1 MILTRNL
8 PRLLPLGKPIMQMIG
23 AFTSVTLK
31 IFPMRPP
38 CPSLFLVLTLALL
51 FGLLD
56 TSSAAVRRNAPPSQN
71 SSTKNTATRTSSSVS
86 QPGKSGAGKKPAP
99 KKSRSRR
106 ARGQKAPTPDRIRDI
121 QSALAREGVY
131 KGQPSGKWDAASIE
145 AMKRFQTAQG
155 LPVTG
160 KLDARSL
167 QKLGLG
173 SEVAGQAAPRDPASP
188 SGPTSSQNAPP
199 SPPSAAGPSR
209 ENPPPSRPPAPK
221 SAASDPAPPPPHK
234 F

>member
-1 MILTRNL
+1 MR
-8 PRLLPLGKPIMQMIG
+8 
-23 AFTSVTLK
+23 TS
-31 IFPMRPP
+31 R
-38 CPSLFLVLTLALL
+38 PSLFFVLPFVLL
-51 FGLLD
+51 FGFLD
-56 TSSAAVRRNAPPSQN
+56 TSSAAARCHAPQSQN
-71 SSTKNTATRTSSSVS
+71 TPTKNTSTKIPPSTSQAEKSS
-86 QPGKSGAGKKPAP
+86 AGKKSSS
-99 KKSRSRR
+99 KKKRSRR
-106 ARGQKAPTPDRIRDI
+106 ARGQKAPTSDRIRDI

-188 SGPTSSQNAPP
+188 SGPTSSQDAPP

-209 ENPPPSRPPAPK
+209 ENPPPSRPPVPK
-221 SAASDPAPPPPHK
+221 SASSDPAPPPPCK